1 MGHNLGMYG
10 GKQYLNFVCV
20 IVLEL
25 NVLLLTLWNLKRNSL
40 WWRNRD
46 TNPLIYVFHRDALVY
61 LASLLGISVANAVLF
76 KYQGNTPY
84 EMMMLEPQRIAHGVL
99 SAQLILNARKYA
111 ESLAVDAS
119 GEWGSSSHPLDTL
132 FMTFEA
138 MNASR
143 TEECTEE
150 IELRE

>member
-1 MGHNLGMYG
+1 
-10 GKQYLNFVCV
+10 
-20 IVLEL
+20 
-25 NVLLLTLWNLKRNSL
+25 
-40 WWRNRD
+40 
-46 TNPLIYVFHRDALVY
+46 
-61 LASLLGISVANAVLF
+61 
-76 KYQGNTPY
+76 
-84 EMMMLEPQRIAHGVL
+84 MMMLEPQRIAHGVL

-111 ESLAVDAS
+111 ESLAVDAL

-138 MNASR
+138 MHASG

>member
-1 MGHNLGMYG
+1 MRITCFIDWYS
-10 GKQYLNFVCV
+10 Q
-20 IVLEL
+20 EL
-25 NVLLLTLWNLKRNSL
+25 INITGR
-40 WWRNRD
+40 
-46 TNPLIYVFHRDALVY
+46 
-61 LASLLGISVANAVLF
+61 
-76 KYQGNTPY
+76 
-84 EMMMLEPQRIAHGVL
+84 PQRIAHGVL